1 MKSNRLKLNLSKS
14 VGMLIGPI
22 QKIKNYSLDVS
33 LKNVPL
39 RNVTKVKYLGV
50 WINNHLK
57 WDDHIDYIRQQVIN
71 KIHCLRRLL
80 PLPSRVTAVLY
91 KLYVLPIFDY
101 CDCIWAQAP
110 ASLLNKI
117 DCLHVKFLNFITSS
131 NSLVL
136 PSLPSSLIHRRR
148 FHLAVQSFKI
158 LHGFC
163 PSYLSN
169 LLFL

>member
-33 LKNVPL
+33 LENVPL

-57 WDDHIDYIRQQVIN
+57 WDDHIDYIRQRVIN

-80 PLPSRVTAVLY
+80 PLPSRVTALLY

-101 CDCIWAQAP
+101 CDCIWA
-110 ASLLNKI
+110 
-117 DCLHVKFLNFITSS
+117 
-131 NSLVL
+131 
-136 PSLPSSLIHRRR
+136 
-148 FHLAVQSFKI
+148 
-158 LHGFC
+158 
-163 PSYLSN
+163 
-169 LLFL
+169 